1 MKNKNDDYLLTPIDV
16 SQGAP
21 IYNERGRVIGYGVTV
36 RYYFGKKFSYSPL
49 SDREKEMDNAMRWV
63 SEMQSVGYKL
73 VKKPKTIDFP
83 QSGCFDLYMLC
94 DYTHTFNE
102 FPFFNAGKRAWRFWL
117 KKQNEVAAIKKQ
129 YGVMRTIDENT
140 K

>member
-1 MKNKNDDYLLTPIDV
+1 MKNNDYLLMPIDI
-16 SQGAP
+16 SQGVP
-21 IYNERGRVIGYGVTV
+21 IYNAHGRVTGYGVTV

-49 SDREKEMDNAMRWV
+49 SEREKEMDNAMRWV
-63 SEMQSVGYKL
+63 YEMQEVGYGL
-73 VKKPKTIDFP
+73 VKKPKINDFP

-102 FPFFNAGKRAWRFWL
+102 FPFFNAGNRAWRFWL
-117 KKQNEVAAIKKQ
+117 KIQDKVATVQKQHDLMQKIN
-129 YGVMRTIDENT
+129 ENT